1 MSENDTPATPQKP
14 DAFAA
19 VQVHSTVE
27 SPSAPAVPTG
37 RRGRPTGEPSMARE
51 PNYQTSRPT
60 KIAIVGV
67 GLVGSTFAYT
77 LLLSGI
83 ASEIVLIDVNHERAE
98 GEAMD
103 LNHAVPF
110 AHPTKICAGDYSD
123 CEGAAITVIAAGTG
137 QKPGESRL
145 DLVRR
150 NAAIFGQIV
159 PRVAEANPEGIIVVA
174 TNPVDVLTYVTMK
187 LAGLPPRRVFGSG
200 TILDTA
206 RFRYMLSEHLGVDP
220 RSVHAYIIGEHGDSE
235 VPVWS
240 LANVAGMRLPTFC
253 AENGIPLSPDTMEQI
268 FRQTRDAAYEIIG
281 RKGATYY
288 AVAAGLMR
296 ITEAILRDQN
306 TVLSISSL
314 IEDYY
319 GINDVCL
326 SLPTVVGRR
335 GIERVLR
342 LELSP
347 REARGVRKSADV
359 LRQTIESLETAAEP
373 TQPA

>member
-1 MSENDTPATPQKP
+1 MGGAWHDEAMSQTIEPKRPARRSGHPQ
-14 DAFAA
+14 
-19 VQVHSTVE
+19 
-27 SPSAPAVPTG
+27 
-37 RRGRPTGEPSMARE
+37 PTGEPSLLSE
-51 PNYQTSRPT
+51 EGQHTGRPT

-67 GLVGSTFAYT
+67 GLVGSTYAFT

-83 ASEIVLIDVNHERAE
+83 ASEIVLIDVNRERAE

-110 AHPTKICAGDYSD
+110 AHPTKICAGEYSD
-123 CEGAAITVIAAGTG
+123 AEGAAITVIAAGVG
-137 QKPGESRL
+137 QKPGETRL
-145 DLVRR
+145 DLVKR
-150 NAAIFGQIV
+150 NVEIFRQIV
-159 PRVAEANPEGIIVVA
+159 PRVAAANPEGIIVVA
-174 TNPVDVLTYVTMK
+174 TNPVDVLTYVTLR
-187 LAGLPPRRVFGSG
+187 LAGLPAQRVFGSG

-253 AENGIPLSPDTMEQI
+253 AENNIPLTQDTMDRI
-268 FRQTRDAAYEIIG
+268 FRQTRDAAYEIIS

-288 AVAAGLMR
+288 AVAAGLVR
-296 ITEAILRDQN
+296 LTEAILRDQN

-319 GINDVCL
+319 GIDDVCL
-326 SLPTVVGRR
+326 SLPTVVSRK

-342 LELSP
+342 LDLSP
-347 REARGVRKSADV
+347 REARGVRKSAEV
-359 LRQTIESLETAAEP
+359 LRQTIESLGEIGG
-373 TQPA
+373 